1 MSKNLTDI
9 KKCCQ
14 KNLTDIKKCCQKNLT
29 DIEKNVVLR
38 ILKNV
43 IKK

>member
-1 MSKNLTDI
+1 MS
-9 KKCCQ
+9 